1 MKKPNFA
8 LCTLRSAFCNRQRFS
23 VLKRAACSA
32 LLLGACAQADPGWIL
47 TTADFKDQPVTLQSI
62 DSTGVHILPVSSGAT
77 PAIAPF
83 DNFLQLD
90 RGPGARAAQGQ
101 FILYLANGDQLTGG
115 PVAFKDEQVLWLNSI
130 LSELKIPLKDAWG
143 LVRAGKSIE
152 NLDQLRTEDVVQ
164 MSNGDNAKGIVTD
177 ISNSKIKI
185 SSNGNDIELRLD
197 AVDSIQFAVAGKPK
211 QIAGSAFRLR
221 LLDGSILTA
230 SAVATT
236 GYALAITLAE
246 NDKHFAP
253 LASVAG
259 IEQLN
264 GPVSWLSS
272 RSPLAITQI
281 PFYGTSSWPTRMDLS
296 VGGKPIQFAGRT
308 YTRGIGVHSYSRL
321 DYALDGSYEAL
332 RTQYAIS
339 TEDRRQ
345 YADVTVRIKLDGK
358 VVHEQPG
365 FRADVLSPVVI
376 VDLPKSA
383 KVLTLE
389 VDYGAANDVQ
399 DRFNWIE
406 PALLRK
412 KTLPPTAT
420 TSTATIPTTKP
431 ATAPVTRPTNY
442 TTRVKI

>member
-1 MKKPNFA
+1 MKKTHSAFCS
-8 LCTLRSAFCNRQRFS
+8 LHFAFCNRLRFS
-23 VLKRAACSA
+23 SFRRAILFA
-32 LLLGACAQADPGWIL
+32 LLLCTCASADSGWIL

-62 DSTGVHILPVSSGAT
+62 DSIGVHVLPVAAGAT
-77 PAIAPF
+77 PAIIPF

-90 RGPGARAAQGQ
+90 RGPSARAAQGQ
-101 FILYLANGDQLTGG
+101 FVLHLAGGDQLTGT
-115 PVAFKDEQVLWLNSI
+115 PFAFKDEQVLWRNPI
-130 LSELKIPLKDAWG
+130 LGDLKIPLKDA
-143 LVRAGKSIE
+143 RALIRSGKSVE

-177 ISNSKIKI
+177 LSDSKIKI
-185 SSNGNDIELRLD
+185 NSNSNDIELRLD
-197 AVDSIQFAVAGKPK
+197 SIDWIQFAVAGKPK
-211 QIAGSAFRLR
+211 QITGRAFRVR

-230 SAVATT
+230 GSVATI
-236 GYALAITLAE
+236 GEALAITLSE
-246 NDKHFAP
+246 NDKRSAP

-272 RSPLAITQI
+272 RSPLAVVQI
-281 PFYGTSSWPTRMDLS
+281 PYYGTSTWPTRMDLS

-308 YTRGIGVHSYSRL
+308 YARGIGVHSYSRL
-321 DYALDGSYEAL
+321 DYALDGNYEAL

-358 VVHEQPG
+358 IAHEQPS
-365 FRADVLSPVVI
+365 FRADVISPVVI
-376 VDLPKSA
+376 VDVPKTA

-412 KTLPPTAT
+412 KPVPPTVPPPPAT
-420 TSTATIPTTKP
+420 MPSTRP
-431 ATAPVTRPTNY
+431 ATAPVTRPA
-442 TTRVKI
+442 K